1 MKHSREAVACHGG
14 ESTSHRRDRHSLPE
28 EGCPPATLPQFK
40 GQPCVLSALLE
51 SPRVF
56 VKLPS
61 QFPTRVQPVEAMQ
74 RGRPGAAVPGESRVT
89 LTGFI
94 RSIRLTSR
102 FQLVASGLGGC
113 FWGSNWLPFCGWGP
127 LEFEILRI

>member
-1 MKHSREAVACHGG
+1 MQSSGTRWG
-14 ESTSHRRDRHSLPE
+14 ESTSHRADRHSLPE
-28 EGCPPATLPQFK
+28 EGCPPATLPPFK
-40 GQPCVLSALLE
+40 CQPCVLSALLE
-51 SPRVF
+51 SPGIF

-61 QFPTRVQPVEAMQ
+61 QFPTRVQPVKALQ
-74 RGRPGAAVPGESRVT
+74 KGSPGAAVPGESRVA

-94 RSIRLTSR
+94 CSIRLRSH
-102 FQLVASGLGGC
+102 FWLVASGLEGC